1 MTKQTLKR
9 MAWLLCLAVA
19 LAACKEKIE
28 IVEVVRSIKTI
39 TIKEQASEKIFKFS
53 GVVAAVDSSGLS
65 FQVGGQVETVEVDIG
80 DRVTKDQVLAV
91 LDPEPYQLDVDA
103 IKAELIK
110 AKDNVAKSKAEYE
123 RQKRIFKQGA
133 GAQRFVEVSEYEYKA
148 ARSAVDYQIARLDQV
163 NRNLR
168 KTKLLAPYDG
178 TIAWREVQPN
188 EEVRVGQK
196 VLEINATGK
205 MEVQLAVPE
214 TTIDRIHIDDPATI
228 TFPTLPDESTR
239 GRISYIGS
247 AAVKANAF
255 PVKVELINPDQNV
268 KPGMTAEASLFV
280 KTEDQQPG
288 YIVPFQALLPASEP
302 NRGFAFVYDPESS
315 TVKKTAV
322 HSSGTA
328 DKQVIVDEGLAAGDI
343 IAVAGV
349 SFLADGMEVKLLKR
363 NGE

>member
-1 MTKQTLKR
+1 MTKQTFKR
-9 MAWLLCLAVA
+9 MVWLLCLALA
-19 LAACKEKIE
+19 LTACKEKIE

-39 TIKEQASEKIFKFS
+39 TVSKQASEKIYKFA
-53 GVVAAVDSSGLS
+53 GAVAAVDSSGLS
-65 FQVGGQVETVEVDIG
+65 FQVGGQVISVEVDIG
-80 DRVTKDQVLAV
+80 DRVTKDQELAA

-148 ARSAVDYQIARLDQV
+148 ARSAVTYQVARLDQV

-178 TIAWREVQPN
+178 TIAWRSVQPN
-188 EEVRVGQK
+188 EEVGIGQK
-196 VLEINATGK
+196 IFEINATGQ
-205 MEVQLAVPE
+205 MEVQLAIPE
-214 TTIDRIHIDDPATI
+214 TTIDQIHIDDPATI
-228 TFPTLPDESTR
+228 TFPTLPGETAQ

-255 PVKVELINPDQNV
+255 PVKVELRDPNEKV
-268 KPGMTAEASLFV
+268 LPGMTAEATLTV
-280 KTEDQQPG
+280 KAENQKTG
-288 YIVPFQALLPASEP
+288 FIVPFQALLPAPEADQ
-302 NRGFAFVYDPESS
+302 GFAFVYDPGTS

-322 HSSGTA
+322 RSRGSEG
-328 DKQVIVDEGLAAGDI
+328 KEIIIYEGLAAGDI
-343 IAVAGV
+343 IAAAGV
-349 SFLADGMEVKLLKR
+349 SFLADGLKVKLLKQ
-363 NGE
+363 

>member
-9 MAWLLCLAVA
+9 MVWLLCIAVA
-19 LAACKEKIE
+19 LTACKDKIE

-39 TIKEQASEKIFKFS
+39 TVKEQASEKIFKFS

-65 FQVGGQVETVEVDIG
+65 FQVGGQVISVEVDIG

-103 IKAELIK
+103 IQAELIK

-168 KTKLLAPYDG
+168 KTKLLSPYDG
-178 TIAWREVQPN
+178 TIAWRSVEPN
-188 EEVRVGQK
+188 EEVLAGQK
-196 VLEINATGK
+196 IFEINATGK
-205 MEVQLAVPE
+205 MEVQLAIPE
-214 TTIDRIHIDDPATI
+214 NTVDLIKIDDPATI
-228 TFPTLPDESTR
+228 TFSTLPGETAQ

-255 PVKVELINPDQNV
+255 PVKVELSDPNEKV
-268 KPGMTAEASLFV
+268 LPGMTAEANLTV
-280 KTEDQQPG
+280 KAENLKPG
-288 YIVPFQALLPASEP
+288 FIVPFQALLPAPEA
-302 NRGFAFVYDPESS
+302 NQGFAFVYDPQTS

-322 HSSGTA
+322 RSRGSEG
-328 DKQVIVDEGLAAGDI
+328 KEIIIYEGLAAGDI
-343 IAVAGV
+343 IAAAGV
-349 SFLADGMEVKLLKR
+349 SFLADGLKVKLLKQ
-363 NGE
+363 